1 MARALAQTIGYI
13 YIDSGAMYRA
23 ATLLALQEDLLHP
36 SSYNQLQT
44 RLSQST
50 IEFRLNPATQ
60 QQETYLNGQ
69 NVEARIRTLQV
80 SQNVS
85 PIAALPFVRQQL
97 TALQQRLG
105 QHGGIVMDG
114 RDIGTTV
121 FPNAQL
127 KVFVT
132 ARPEV
137 RARRRLLEMEQKG
150 EQADFD
156 SILRNVLERDYIDSH
171 RDISP
176 LRQAPDALLLDN
188 SDLTPAQQ
196 LAFLVQAFH
205 QVTANNP

>member
-1 MARALAQTIGYI
+1 
-13 YIDSGAMYRA
+13 
-23 ATLLALQEDLLHP
+23 
-36 SSYNQLQT
+36 
-44 RLSQST
+44 
-50 IEFRLNPATQ
+50 
-60 QQETYLNGQ
+60 
-69 NVEARIRTLQV
+69 
-80 SQNVS
+80 
-85 PIAALPFVRQQL
+85 
-97 TALQQRLG
+97 
-105 QHGGIVMDG
+105 MDG

>member
-1 MARALAQTIGYI
+1 
-13 YIDSGAMYRA
+13 
-23 ATLLALQEDLLHP
+23 
-36 SSYNQLQT
+36 
-44 RLSQST
+44 
-50 IEFRLNPATQ
+50 
-60 QQETYLNGQ
+60 
-69 NVEARIRTLQV
+69 
-80 SQNVS
+80 
-85 PIAALPFVRQQL
+85 
-97 TALQQRLG
+97 
-105 QHGGIVMDG
+105 MDG

-156 SILRNVLERDYIDSH
+156 SILRNILERDYIDSH

>member
-1 MARALAQTIGYI
+1 
-13 YIDSGAMYRA
+13 
-23 ATLLALQEDLLHP
+23 
-36 SSYNQLQT
+36 
-44 RLSQST
+44 
-50 IEFRLNPATQ
+50 
-60 QQETYLNGQ
+60 
-69 NVEARIRTLQV
+69 
-80 SQNVS
+80 
-85 PIAALPFVRQQL
+85 
-97 TALQQRLG
+97 
-105 QHGGIVMDG
+105 MDG

-156 SILRNVLERDYIDSH
+156 SILRNVLERDYIDFH
-171 RDISP
+171 RAISP